1 MRFVSSTAALV
12 AGGFLLATV
21 ATASAQAQGGEQKP
35 PEQAQGEQKPP
46 EQPQGEGKAADQA
59 TADQQAQAKAMAE
72 YKEAAAKLSSSAGA
86 PECVW
91 TGRRIASL
99 LWRDDMDTARRYL
112 DLYDRF
118 GCSSEHLKLAFRC
131 VIQQGPLD
139 PKAAD
144 RLASRVHSCWIAPD
158 EPTTASSQATT
169 GSTIRGG
176 TIPN

>member
-1 MRFVSSTAALV
+1 MRFASCTAALM

-21 ATASAQAQGGEQKP
+21 VTAAAQAQGGEQQP

-46 EQPQGEGKAADQA
+46 EQPQAEAKAVDQA
-59 TADQQAQAKAMAE
+59 TAERQAQEKALAE
-72 YKEAAAKLSSSAGA
+72 YKEAAVKLSSSAGA

-91 TGRRIASL
+91 TGRRIESL
-99 LWRDDMDTARRYL
+99 LWRDDIDTARRYL
-112 DLYDRF
+112 ELYDRF

-131 VIQQGPLD
+131 IIEQGPLD

-144 RLASRVHSCWIAPD
+144 RLASRVHGCWIAPD

-169 GSTIRGG
+169 GSTIKGG